1 MAEFFVNPLKE
12 LEKIK
17 EQHKLRNA
25 QPAKHPKINSIF
37 DKVKYDHKNPMLGHS
52 IGMEDKHTVI
62 LADKFAKA
70 EAEARAISGEG
81 FVSRTLE
88 ILMPQLTP
96 EELIFCASHVIA
108 EKLRVQQA
116 IGL

>member
-12 LEKIK
+12 LEKIR
-17 EQHKLRNA
+17 EQHRLRNA
-25 QPAKHPKINSIF
+25 QPAKHPKINTIF
-37 DKVKYDHKNPMLGHS
+37 DKVKYDHKNPVLGHS
-52 IGMEDKHTVI
+52 IGMEEKQAVI

-70 EAEARAISGEG
+70 EAQARAISEEG
-81 FVSRTLE
+81 FASRALE

-96 EELIFCASHVIA
+96 EELVFCASHVLV

-116 IGL
+116 MGF